1 MAQLHHP
8 YPFTHQ
14 WLALHPKVANLLN
27 KELLALLVVLLLALA
42 GAWYLSSQAEGMPTL
57 ESSGMGEDSERGLTP
72 APAPTPAGEYQSGP
86 V

>member
-14 WLALHPKVANLLN
+14 WLELHPKVASLLS

-42 GAWYLSSQAEGMPTL
+42 GAWYLSSQAEG
-57 ESSGMGEDSERGLTP
+57 SERGVP
-72 APAPTPAGEYQSGP
+72 AVPAPTPAGEYQSGP

>member
-14 WLALHPKVANLLN
+14 WLALHPKLASLLSR
-27 KELLALLVVLLLALA
+27 EFVALLVVLLLALA
-42 GAWYLSSQAEGMPTL
+42 SAFYMSSLAESAAPL
-57 ESSGMGEDSERGLTP
+57 DASGMDEGSERGFSPVP
-72 APAPTPAGEYQSGP
+72 APPPAGEYQSGP